1 MKFIICDSTHF
12 YELHSFIE
20 KYENALS
27 KLNYQIVNK
36 ADVADEFDL
45 KQNYR
50 LNDAFDYHTNQG
62 CMVDI
67 DDLNSLIEFSHMI
80 NKNEKDEINKEKLF
94 IDMESRLI
102 VLTSYYPDN

>member
-1 MKFIICDSTHF
+1 MKFIICDSTYF
-12 YELHSFIE
+12 YELHPFIE
-20 KYENALS
+20 KYKNALS

-36 ADVADEFDL
+36 SDVADEFDL

-62 CMVDI
+62 CMIDVD
-67 DDLNSLIEFSHMI
+67 DSNSLSEFSHMI
-80 NKNEKDEINKEKLF
+80 NENEQDEVSKEKLF
-94 IDMESRLI
+94 IDMEARLI

>member
-12 YELHSFIE
+12 YELHPFIKE
-20 KYENALS
+20 YEDALS
-27 KLNYQIVNK
+27 KLNYQVVNK
-36 ADVADEFDL
+36 AEVAEEFDL

>member
-12 YELHSFIE
+12 YELHPFIKE
-20 KYENALS
+20 YEDALS
-27 KLNYQIVNK
+27 KLNYQVVNK
-36 ADVADEFDL
+36 AEVTDEFDL

>member
-12 YELHSFIE
+12 FESHPFVKEYED
-20 KYENALS
+20 ALS
-27 KLNYQIVNK
+27 KLNYQVVNK
-36 ADVADEFDL
+36 TEVADEFDL

-50 LNDAFDYHTNQG
+50 LIDAFDYHTNQG

-80 NKNEKDEINKEKLF
+80 NKNEKDEINK
-94 IDMESRLI
+94 
-102 VLTSYYPDN
+102 